1 MTVPEGEIQISEN
14 SNGTYYVDLAR
25 CLSAKNAKQ
34 VSMTR
39 RHKGKDIPQ
48 NFIVRASLQAGDA
61 VLLETLANAWPTRNA
76 VVMAGVMRDQ
86 MLKINGMKRGDLNT
100 YDKDLK
106 IRFDTT
112 QSTGNT
118 YLPGSTDS
126 GVSDSE
132 HSGTDNLVWG
142 INQEWTTTSLV
153 ANNSDGVKR
162 ALKMVML
169 GSSAVTDTEKIA
181 LVDTWRKNRKSFDPS
196 DDASE
201 DKEDNLFMRVI
212 NVAGSTSVVA
222 GVIDDEGQ
230 EKPYDL
236 ADFTTLTNK
245 TILYSGAQG
254 IVDIVAP
261 LGLIR
266 FTIAGSATA
275 AVRFQVLG
283 IADM

>member
-1 MTVPEGEIQISEN
+1 MTVPEGEIQISE
-14 SNGTYYVDLAR
+14 SSAGTYYVDLAR

-48 NFIVRASLQAGDA
+48 NFIVRASLQVGDA
-61 VLLETLANAWPTRNA
+61 VMIETLANAWPTRNA

-112 QSTGNT
+112 QSTANT
-118 YLPGSTDS
+118 YLPGSSDS
-126 GVSDSE
+126 GVSDGE

-196 DDASE
+196 DDSSE

-254 IVDIVAP
+254 IVDLVVP
-261 LGLIR
+261 LGLVR
-266 FTIAGSATA
+266 FTLTGSS